1 MNGQIRPISGVL
13 PIVVSAVKN
22 GINRCIVAKENIE
35 EAAFVDQME
44 VVSFQS
50 LEELYSY
57 LRHGYIVDRHS
68 GEIMQQKE
76 ADIRGIVCVDES
88 ITDNAAL
95 NLGEWNQ
102 ITDFSEVKGQSM
114 AKRAMEIAAAGY
126 HNLMLG
132 GPPGVGKTMLA
143 SCISGIMPQMTKEE
157 MIDTTMIYSAKGL
170 LKERFTLI
178 NKRPF
183 RAPSLAITAAGM
195 FGGGIVPKPG
205 EISLAHHGVLFLDE
219 FPEYAREIIEMFRI
233 PLENHAISVI
243 RQERTLIFPADFLF
257 IIAANACPCGYYPMD
272 KCRCTSRQILR
283 YQNRISGPILDR
295 MDLFV
300 RCEIGYDVLTA
311 SSKEESSSSIQKR
324 VSAAWVIQK
333 ERFAESST
341 IFNGRMT
348 KSEVEQYCQLDA
360 EGQRLMKKAYSA
372 FSLTG
377 RSYFKIL
384 KTARTIADLEQSP
397 DIRAR
402 HLEEALY
409 FRQKEKGNLNER

>member
-1 MNGQIRPISGVL
+1 MV
-13 PIVVSAVKN
+13 
-22 GINRCIVAKENIE
+22 NRKKDTHTAI
-35 EAAFVDQME
+35 
-44 VVSFQS
+44 
-50 LEELYSY
+50 Y
-57 LRHGYIVDRHS
+57 
-68 GEIMQQKE
+68 
-76 ADIRGIVCVDES
+76 ES
-88 ITDNAAL
+88 DGATTTY
-95 NLGEWNQ
+95 GHTWN
-102 ITDFSEVKGQSM
+102 
-114 AKRAMEIAAAGY
+114 
-126 HNLMLG
+126 N
-132 GPPGVGKTMLA
+132 KTV
-143 SCISGIMPQMTKEE
+143 T
-157 MIDTTMIYSAKGL
+157 
-170 LKERFTLI
+170 
-178 NKRPF
+178 
-183 RAPSLAITAAGM
+183 
-195 FGGGIVPKPG
+195 
-205 EISLAHHGVLFLDE
+205 
-219 FPEYAREIIEMFRI
+219 
-233 PLENHAISVI
+233 
-243 RQERTLIFPADFLF
+243 
-257 IIAANACPCGYYPMD
+257 NACPCGYYPMD

-300 RCEIGYDVLTA
+300 RCEEIGYDVLTA

>member
-1 MNGQIRPISGVL
+1 MKKKWNKIVEEILKMDSDMSKLSDSELRHKTDEFKLRLKEGTSLDSLL
-13 PIVVSAVKN
+13 PEAFAVV
-22 GINRCIVAKENIE
+22 R
-35 EAAFVDQME
+35 EAAFR
-44 VVSFQS
+44 VVGMKPYPVQIMGGIAIHEGNIAEMATGEGKTLVSTMPA
-50 LEELYSY
+50 Y
-57 LRHGYIVDRHS
+57 LNALVGKGVHIVTVNDYLAKRDAEWMGKIHEFLGLSVGYI
-68 GEIMQQKE
+68 
-76 ADIRGIVCVDES
+76 
-88 ITDNAAL
+88 L
-95 NLGEWNQ
+95 
-102 ITDFSEVKGQSM
+102 
-114 AKRAMEIAAAGY
+114 
-126 HNLMLG
+126 
-132 GPPGVGKTMLA
+132 
-143 SCISGIMPQMTKEE
+143 
-157 MIDTTMIYSAKGL
+157 
-170 LKERFTLI
+170 
-178 NKRPF
+178 
-183 RAPSLAITAAGM
+183 
-195 FGGGIVPKPG
+195 
-205 EISLAHHGVLFLDE
+205 
-219 FPEYAREIIEMFRI
+219 
-233 PLENHAISVI
+233 
-243 RQERTLIFPADFLF
+243 
-257 IIAANACPCGYYPMD
+257 NACPCGYYPMD

-300 RCEIGYDVLTA
+300 RCEEIGYDILTA
-311 SSKEESSSSIQKR
+311 SSKEEASSSIQKR

-397 DIRAR
+397 DIKAR

>member
-1 MNGQIRPISGVL
+1 MKRMASASLSAAMMMTAAAPVVTSLPVMAASSANTNNNTADTKDLAHADVIDMSKTGSITVHKYDITSAEAAGAYTMGQYKATGQTDMRVENALSKYAIQGVQFTYLRLGNVEQYSNTTADGSQLKVVYEIPTALADILKLSEADATVMTGDGISTPCTNTGVL
-13 PIVVSAVKN
+13 HYTSTQINDALDAILKADDVAAKNALESYLLDYATQSTDGDDKQAADTGVLETDAN
-22 GINRCIVAKENIE
+22 GIASKDKL
-35 EAAFVDQME
+35 A
-44 VVSFQS
+44 
-50 LEELYSY
+50 LGLY
-57 LRHGYIVDRHS
+57 
-68 GEIMQQKE
+68 
-76 ADIRGIVCVDES
+76 
-88 ITDNAAL
+88 
-95 NLGEWNQ
+95 
-102 ITDFSEVKGQSM
+102 
-114 AKRAMEIAAAGY
+114 
-126 HNLMLG
+126 LM
-132 GPPGVGKTMLA
+132 VET
-143 SCISGIMPQMTKEE
+143 
-157 MIDTTMIYSAKGL
+157 
-170 LKERFTLI
+170 
-178 NKRPF
+178 
-183 RAPSLAITAAGM
+183 
-195 FGGGIVPKPG
+195 
-205 EISLAHHGVLFLDE
+205 
-219 FPEYAREIIEMFRI
+219 
-233 PLENHAISVI
+233 
-243 RQERTLIFPADFLF
+243 
-257 IIAANACPCGYYPMD
+257 NACPCGYYPMD

-300 RCEIGYDVLTA
+300 RCEEIGYDVLTA

>member
-1 MNGQIRPISGVL
+1 MVNKKKDTYTAI
-13 PIVVSAVKN
+13 
-22 GINRCIVAKENIE
+22 
-35 EAAFVDQME
+35 
-44 VVSFQS
+44 
-50 LEELYSY
+50 Y
-57 LRHGYIVDRHS
+57 
-68 GEIMQQKE
+68 
-76 ADIRGIVCVDES
+76 ES
-88 ITDNAAL
+88 DGATTTY
-95 NLGEWNQ
+95 GHTWN
-102 ITDFSEVKGQSM
+102 
-114 AKRAMEIAAAGY
+114 
-126 HNLMLG
+126 N
-132 GPPGVGKTMLA
+132 KTV
-143 SCISGIMPQMTKEE
+143 T
-157 MIDTTMIYSAKGL
+157 
-170 LKERFTLI
+170 
-178 NKRPF
+178 
-183 RAPSLAITAAGM
+183 
-195 FGGGIVPKPG
+195 
-205 EISLAHHGVLFLDE
+205 
-219 FPEYAREIIEMFRI
+219 
-233 PLENHAISVI
+233 
-243 RQERTLIFPADFLF
+243 
-257 IIAANACPCGYYPMD
+257 NACPCGYYPMD

-300 RCEIGYDVLTA
+300 RCEEIGYDILTA
-311 SSKEESSSSIQKR
+311 SSKEEASSSIQKR

-397 DIRAR
+397 DIKAR

>member
-1 MNGQIRPISGVL
+1 
-13 PIVVSAVKN
+13 
-22 GINRCIVAKENIE
+22 
-35 EAAFVDQME
+35 
-44 VVSFQS
+44 
-50 LEELYSY
+50 
-57 LRHGYIVDRHS
+57 
-68 GEIMQQKE
+68 
-76 ADIRGIVCVDES
+76 
-88 ITDNAAL
+88 
-95 NLGEWNQ
+95 
-102 ITDFSEVKGQSM
+102 
-114 AKRAMEIAAAGY
+114 
-126 HNLMLG
+126 
-132 GPPGVGKTMLA
+132 
-143 SCISGIMPQMTKEE
+143 
-157 MIDTTMIYSAKGL
+157 
-170 LKERFTLI
+170 
-178 NKRPF
+178 
-183 RAPSLAITAAGM
+183 
-195 FGGGIVPKPG
+195 
-205 EISLAHHGVLFLDE
+205 
-219 FPEYAREIIEMFRI
+219 
-233 PLENHAISVI
+233 
-243 RQERTLIFPADFLF
+243 
-257 IIAANACPCGYYPMD
+257 MD
-272 KCRCTSRQILR
+272 KCRCKSRQILG

-300 RCEIGYDVLTA
+300 RCEEIGYDVLTA

-397 DIRAR
+397 DIKAR